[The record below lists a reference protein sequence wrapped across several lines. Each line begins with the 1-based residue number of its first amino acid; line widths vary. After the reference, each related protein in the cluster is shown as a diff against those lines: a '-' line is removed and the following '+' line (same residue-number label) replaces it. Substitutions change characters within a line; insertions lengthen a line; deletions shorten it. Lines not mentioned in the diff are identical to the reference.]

1 MENTPQPMN
10 SENFNQQN
18 LNNNKSEEIL
28 NLDVK
33 NKNCADCDS
42 SENINYVSINNGIT
56 LCDKCY
62 EMHKTFGNEI
72 SYLRKITDPFDEYL
86 FKFMVLG
93 GNSKMKEYIENND
106 EIKNICDLDTKY
118 KKLLLYRINLKNKV
132 LNKEEIKEISQ
143 DKLNEK
149 YFPEFEN
156 YKLND
161 LKKSKLPEF
170 LEKALNFTKEISHK
184 VGESKFGKTM
194 KLGGEKIISGVKTA
208 GHFIDEKTQ
217 PTRTFIA
224 EKTAPVTNK
233 IKQGANVVG
242 DSIKGAY
249 SNLVTKISGNNN
261 NNNNPPPQSNENNNV
276 SQI

>member
-1 MENTPQPMN
+1 MN
-10 SENFNQQN
+10 SINLLFNQQN

-261 NNNNPPPQSNENNNV
+261 NNNPPPQSNENNNV

>member
-1 MENTPQPMN
+1 MESTPQPMN
-10 SENFNQQN
+10 SQNVNQEIV
-18 LNNNKSEEIL
+18 NNKSEEIL
-28 NLDVK
+28 NLDAK

-42 SENINYVSINNGIT
+42 TENVNYVSINNGIT

-62 EMHKTFGNEI
+62 EIHKTFGNEI

-93 GNSKMKEYIENND
+93 GNSKIKEFIEKND
-106 EIKNICDLDTKY
+106 ELKNISDLDSKY

-132 LNKEEIKEISQ
+132 LNKEEINEISE
-143 DKLNEK
+143 DKINEK

-156 YKLND
+156 YQLNQKI
-161 LKKSKLPEF
+161 KKSNLPEF
-170 LEKALNFTKEISHK
+170 LQKAINFSKEISHK

-233 IKQGANVVG
+233 IKQGANAVG

-249 SNLVTKISGNNN
+249 SNIRNKISGNNN
-261 NNNNPPPQSNENNNV
+261 SNIQQPNENNNASEV
-276 SQI
+276 